1 MFHYD
6 LNDLLLLQAISDCQN
21 LTRGAEKIGLTAPSA
36 SVRIRKLENAL
47 KVKLLKRSPK
57 GVELTSAGK
66 LVVDQS
72 KKVFWTFE
80 GMASSLRPFIR
91 KEEGLIKIF
100 ANYGAAVDFLPYDL
114 AEYMTIHNEISF
126 VLEQRPSIDVVRAV
140 STGKADIGISV
151 CEVIP
156 ESLRSFPYHE
166 DRLENHPF
174 ADRARVDFK
183 ELLVF
188 DSVGLSQNCSMQLF
202 LCKKAVDLGLP
213 MKLKVQV
220 DNPNILFEFVSVGVG
235 YAIVS
240 QKTLEKKSPEWR
252 FKTVQLND
260 PWAQRKLKI
269 FLPQAKD
276 SETNRLE
283 EFKDYLQS
291 RGYMNSVAGEQ

>member
-36 SVRIRKLENAL
+36 SVRIRKLEDAL

-72 KKVFWTFE
+72 KKVFWAFE

-140 STGKADIGISV
+140 STGEADIGISV

-156 ESLRSFPYHE
+156 ESLR
-166 DRLENHPF
+166 
-174 ADRARVDFK
+174 
-183 ELLVF
+183 
-188 DSVGLSQNCSMQLF
+188 
-202 LCKKAVDLGLP
+202 
-213 MKLKVQV
+213 
-220 DNPNILFEFVSVGVG
+220 
-235 YAIVS
+235 
-240 QKTLEKKSPEWR
+240 T
-252 FKTVQLND
+252 
-260 PWAQRKLKI
+260 
-269 FLPQAKD
+269 
-276 SETNRLE
+276 
-283 EFKDYLQS
+283 
-291 RGYMNSVAGEQ
+291 

>member
-140 STGKADIGISV
+140 STGEADIGISV

-166 DRLENHPF
+166 DRL
-174 ADRARVDFK
+174 V
-183 ELLVF
+183 
-188 DSVGLSQNCSMQLF
+188 
-202 LCKKAVDLGLP
+202 
-213 MKLKVQV
+213 
-220 DNPNILFEFVSVGVG
+220 
-235 YAIVS
+235 AIVP
-240 QKTLEKKSPEWR
+240 KTIRLPIELASISKNYWFSI
-252 FKTVQLND
+252 LS
-260 PWAQRKLKI
+260 AYLKI
-269 FLPQAKD
+269 VPCSFSCVKKLWIWVCQ
-276 SETNRLE
+276 
-283 EFKDYLQS
+283 
-291 RGYMNSVAGEQ
+291 

>member
-140 STGKADIGISV
+140 STGEADIGISV

-166 DRLENHPF
+166 DRL
-174 ADRARVDFK
+174 A
-183 ELLVF
+183 
-188 DSVGLSQNCSMQLF
+188 
-202 LCKKAVDLGLP
+202 
-213 MKLKVQV
+213 
-220 DNPNILFEFVSVGVG
+220 
-235 YAIVS
+235 
-240 QKTLEKKSPEWR
+240 
-252 FKTVQLND
+252 
-260 PWAQRKLKI
+260 
-269 FLPQAKD
+269 
-276 SETNRLE
+276 
-283 EFKDYLQS
+283 
-291 RGYMNSVAGEQ
+291 

>member
-36 SVRIRKLENAL
+36 SVRIRKLEDAL

-72 KKVFWTFE
+72 KKVFWAFE
-80 GMASSLRPFIR
+80 GMASSLRPFIH

-140 STGKADIGISV
+140 STGEADIGISV

-166 DRLENHPF
+166 DRLVAIVPEKHPF

-188 DSVGLSQNCSMQLF
+188 D
-202 LCKKAVDLGLP
+202 
-213 MKLKVQV
+213 
-220 DNPNILFEFVSVGVG
+220 SVGVG

>member
-100 ANYGAAVDFLPYDL
+100 ANYGAAVDFLPYQDGR
-114 AEYMTIHNEISF
+114 TRN
-126 VLEQRPSIDVVRAV
+126 
-140 STGKADIGISV
+140 
-151 CEVIP
+151 
-156 ESLRSFPYHE
+156 
-166 DRLENHPF
+166 
-174 ADRARVDFK
+174 
-183 ELLVF
+183 
-188 DSVGLSQNCSMQLF
+188 
-202 LCKKAVDLGLP
+202 
-213 MKLKVQV
+213 
-220 DNPNILFEFVSVGVG
+220 
-235 YAIVS
+235 
-240 QKTLEKKSPEWR
+240 
-252 FKTVQLND
+252 
-260 PWAQRKLKI
+260 
-269 FLPQAKD
+269 
-276 SETNRLE
+276 
-283 EFKDYLQS
+283 
-291 RGYMNSVAGEQ
+291 

>member
-1 MFHYD
+1 MY
-6 LNDLLLLQAISDCQN
+6 
-21 LTRGAEKIGLTAPSA
+21 
-36 SVRIRKLENAL
+36 
-47 KVKLLKRSPK
+47 KR
-57 GVELTSAGK
+57 
-66 LVVDQS
+66 Q
-72 KKVFWTFE
+72 
-80 GMASSLRPFIR
+80 
-91 KEEGLIKIF
+91 EEGLIKIF

-140 STGKADIGISV
+140 STGEADIGISV

-166 DRLENHPF
+166 DRLVAIVPENHPF

-240 QKTLEKKSPEWR
+240 QKTLEKKSPEWK

-260 PWAQRKLKI
+260 PWARRELKI

>member
-126 VLEQRPSIDVVRAV
+126 VLEQRPSI
-140 STGKADIGISV
+140 GISV

-166 DRLENHPF
+166 DRLVAIVPENHPF

-240 QKTLEKKSPEWR
+240 QKTLEKKSPEWK

-260 PWAQRKLKI
+260 PWARRELKI

-276 SETNRLE
+276 SKTNRLE